1 MYKRLLAILALAF
14 LTTPVGAQSAAM
26 YQPDDGSPPPFEVCA
41 LASGLGTVDASGT
54 VVIHNPAPN
63 QPLGFAPS
71 GMASGARLGFVWRH
85 ENVGLV
91 ADIGFHKYADR
102 IGSVSMAPVM
112 LGIRHYSDEHFRTS
126 FFGEGLVGVYRWS
139 VNFGNTRF
147 TTGKMILLAGGGMD
161 IRITQKVVWR
171 VGEIQV
177 GIAGAR
183 VSPLLTGGLS
193 TGIAYRF

>member
-1 MYKRLLAILALAF
+1 MYKQSLVILALAF
-14 LTTPVGAQSAAM
+14 ITIPAGAQTAAM
-26 YQPDDGSPPPFEVCA
+26 YQPDDGTPPPFEVYA

-54 VVIHNPAPN
+54 VVIQNPAPN

-71 GMASGARLGFVWRH
+71 GIASGARLGLVWRH
-85 ENVGLV
+85 ENVGLMAEV
-91 ADIGFHKYADR
+91 GFHKYADR
-102 IGSVSMAPVM
+102 SGSISMAPVM
-112 LGIRHYSDEHFRTS
+112 LGIRRYSDEHFRTS
-126 FFGEGLVGVYRWS
+126 FFGEGLAGVYRWS

-161 IRITQKVVWR
+161 IRLTQKVVWR